1 MNEELR
7 ALAAEFKAFLPS
19 REEDDLTPAACTP
32 AAARVSEAEEKEPAA
47 LSASP
52 RSAKETPAYSAAEDT
67 APQAASAALHSAP
80 SATAQAQPPQDH
92 LTIEFVRQAKQAAAH
107 AEQAVS
113 KSNAPLEKSA
123 PQTTASAAAG
133 AQPVFAASA
142 QSQQTEEPFFQAA
155 PAAHSPTQ
163 EDPVTPQEKQA
174 VLDQIAEEIKT
185 CRRCPLGQTRLNA
198 VPGEGNP
205 AAELMFIGEGP
216 GFDEDHQG
224 RPFIGRAGQLLDKMI
239 AAMGLK
245 REQVFIGNIAKCH
258 PMVNPADPEARGNDR
273 APNAGE
279 IAVCR
284 KYIERQIAAISPKY
298 VVALGGVAAK
308 ALISDTKSLG
318 ALRGKF
324 HLLHLDTVELKT
336 PVKILATYHP
346 AALLRNPAWK
356 KDAWADLQMVMA
368 EMGLKRP
375 QG

>member
-1 MNEELR
+1 MKDSVR
-7 ALAAEFKAFLPS
+7 ALAADFKAFLAS
-19 REEDDLTPAACTP
+19 REEDDLTPAACSQ
-32 AAARVSEAEEKEPAA
+32 AAAPASAVKQDLPPSPAPQKSSAEEPV
-47 LSASP
+47 SA
-52 RSAKETPAYSAAEDT
+52 
-67 APQAASAALHSAP
+67 
-80 SATAQAQPPQDH
+80 PQDH
-92 LTIEFVRQAKQAAAH
+92 LTISFLRKD
-107 AEQAVS
+107 
-113 KSNAPLEKSA
+113 KS
-123 PQTTASAAAG
+123 
-133 AQPVFAASA
+133 
-142 QSQQTEEPFFQAA
+142 AA
-155 PAAHSPTQ
+155 PAATAPSAQLADASTHQ
-163 EDPVTPQEKQA
+163 EAPVTPQQKQA
-174 VLDQIAEEIKT
+174 LLDQIAQEINT
-185 CRRCPLGQTRLNA
+185 CRRCPLGQTRLHA

-245 REQVFIGNIAKCH
+245 REQVFIANIAKCH
-258 PMVNPADPEARGNDR
+258 PMVNPENPEARGNDR

-324 HLLHLDTVELKT
+324 HLLHLDTVELKN

-375 QG
+375 QA